1 MALNI
6 NPIATG
12 DLIVLAV
19 SASGAG
25 KVNSLSS
32 SVSGGG
38 VSSWQRCT
46 GYVATG
52 YSTLVEIWYGIVT
65 TRGAFA
71 VTVTNSSMASEWNRY
86 WAAEYQA
93 SGSGVSWQLAATNP
107 VSTVSAQNTSGSGSN
122 ITCPSLPGQGLYVGA
137 VTDNWGYLTAGSTS
151 GFTYSATAD
160 EHLLTA
166 CNTTQGGTL
175 PACTSTNSGE
185 QWNAISALFTASST
199 QVPLEITTTT
209 LPKW

>member
-1 MALNI
+1 MNGI
-6 NPIATG
+6 GTG
-12 DLIVLAV
+12 LQSIRLQAV
-19 SASGAG
+19 A
-25 KVNSLSS
+25 
-32 SVSGGG
+32 
-38 VSSWQRCT
+38 
-46 GYVATG
+46 
-52 YSTLVEIWYGIVT
+52 
-65 TRGAFA
+65 
-71 VTVTNSSMASEWNRY
+71 
-86 WAAEYQA
+86 
-93 SGSGVSWQLAATNP
+93 VSWQLAATNP

-122 ITCPSLPGQGLYVGA
+122 ITCPSLSGQGLYVGA

-166 CNTTQGGTL
+166 CNTTQGGT

-209 LPKW
+209 LPSGKVNFPYTASFTAIGGAFNWNSLRTR

>member
-1 MALNI
+1 MGFFHRHKTDTVSGSFTLTATATDSATGQTGQGTAAFTVGSAAPVISLASSPWMANGQGMMALNI

-93 SGSGVSWQLAATNP
+93 SGSG
-107 VSTVSAQNTSGSGSN
+107 G
-122 ITCPSLPGQGLYVGA
+122 
-137 VTDNWGYLTAGSTS
+137 
-151 GFTYSATAD
+151 
-160 EHLLTA
+160 
-166 CNTTQGGTL
+166 
-175 PACTSTNSGE
+175 
-185 QWNAISALFTASST
+185 
-199 QVPLEITTTT
+199 
-209 LPKW
+209 